1 VDKNS
6 ESNSLARFEI
16 LRQIAIS
23 GAQGSDLSESVK
35 AALVNTSVLIG
46 LSAVRIVLW
55 GETGAVALN
64 VCHSD
69 DDQSLAI
76 LNELEDDLFEG
87 LRKKRK
93 LRSAFLSFGGENPL
107 SAFTVPLIQGQN
119 LLGAAFGVKPNESG
133 IIREDYFLESL
144 AASITLAVVAN
155 HGASPAASGGE
166 QERIDKARLQAV
178 METAVTVNH
187 EINNPLTAAL
197 GNVQLLLMK
206 SDELTPEVR
215 QKLEIVEKS
224 AMQIRDVTQRLLRL
238 TEARSVNYAGDE
250 RMIDLG
256 DSPDS
261 AESSRKPPEKKD

>member
-1 VDKNS
+1 MDKNI

-16 LRQIAIS
+16 LRHIAIS

-35 AALVNTSVLIG
+35 LALVDTSRLLG

-55 GETGAVALN
+55 GDTGAVALN

-69 DDQSLAI
+69 DEQSLAI
-76 LNELEDDLFEG
+76 LDELEDDLFEG

-107 SAFTVPLIQGQN
+107 SAFTVPLIRGKI
-119 LLGAAFGVKPNESG
+119 LLGAAFGVKPNETG
-133 IIREDYFLESL
+133 IIREDYFLEAL
-144 AASITLAVVAN
+144 AASITLAVVAQYQPSTE
-155 HGASPAASGGE
+155 ATDMTQE
-166 QERIDKARLQAV
+166 QIDKVRLDAV

-206 SDELTPEVR
+206 SEELTPEVR
-215 QKLEIVEKS
+215 RKLEIVEQS

-238 TEARSVNYAGDE
+238 TEARSVTYAGDE
-250 RMIDLG
+250 KMIDLG
-256 DSPDS
+256 DDG
-261 AESSRKPPEKKD
+261 EKDGPKKSD

>member
-1 VDKNS
+1 MDKNS

-23 GAQGSDLSESVK
+23 GAQGNDLPGSVK
-35 AALVNTSVLIG
+35 AALVNTAALIG

-64 VCHSD
+64 VYHSD
-69 DDQSLAI
+69 DDQSLSI

-107 SAFTVPLIQGQN
+107 SAFTVPLIQGKK
-119 LLGAAFGVKPNESG
+119 LLGAAFGVKPNETG

-155 HGASPAASGGE
+155 LGAAPAGEGTE
-166 QERIDKARLQAV
+166 QERIDKARLEAV

-215 QKLEIVEKS
+215 RKLEIVEKS

-238 TEARSVNYAGDE
+238 TEARSINYAGDE
-250 RMIDLG
+250 QMIDLG
-256 DSPDS
+256 ETPDDDP
-261 AESSRKPPEKKD
+261 AKEDPQN